1 MEPSSEAV
9 PPQAGTCRY
18 PGCGSPA
25 RPRGGQSG
33 ARPRYC
39 GNAVTEDRDG
49 IPVTVV
55 HDAMTAFRR
64 RRELDGDTSSTGETR
79 PVTAAITRA
88 GAIRDDAVAAAGQLA
103 AQLEA
108 VLGRLAGVAAQLSAA
123 SPEAAEAQA
132 EAARAQAEA
141 DTGAARAPRAR
152 PA

>member
-1 MEPSSEAV
+1 MRTGGCISFRCVALRFHSRRNEMEPSSEAV

-79 PVTAAITRA
+79 PVTAAIPRA

-108 VLGRLAGVAAQLSAA
+108 VL
-123 SPEAAEAQA
+123 
-132 EAARAQAEA
+132 
-141 DTGAARAPRAR
+141 
-152 PA
+152 